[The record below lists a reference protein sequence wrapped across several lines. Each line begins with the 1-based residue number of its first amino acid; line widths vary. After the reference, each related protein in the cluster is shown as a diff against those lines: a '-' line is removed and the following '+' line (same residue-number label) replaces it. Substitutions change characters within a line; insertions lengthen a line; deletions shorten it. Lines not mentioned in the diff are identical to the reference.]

1 MKFNTIRLILLL
13 CVISFTLSLGTST
26 STATS
31 TNTHTNTKTQAKT
44 SIFSYDFLSVMK
56 KKMQMLKAKGLSSN
70 KETYKSERRNDSPPV
85 ASEAQPTASNS
96 PSGDQAE
103 QAPSE
108 SPVNSEAGP
117 IFYNG
122 WLKFFK
128 FDERLA
134 LDGSKPN
141 SFFKNH
147 EFTNQRRTVKNLDL
161 EARDKDGI
169 FENVPEESYF
179 FATLF
184 KNKLVFANSKREK
197 VKKAFE
203 TLDLDDVTPVPEG
216 DKFGGGLK
224 DMGNFSEGYC
234 FKINTRQFMT
244 WILCAENEGEK
255 SKLMELIKRMKIT
268 SQRENGML
276 VGDESVLQKKD
287 TNGNSI
293 ARMINPKEETE
304 KRRKNLPKQKANV
317 TSAFAEDGYWIV
329 LQDWSQCSKKCDG
342 GISTLHRLCIPPKN
356 GGKPCDGKAVT
367 TRPCNSQPCPKSGQ
381 SKELDAALNGGKTLK
396 PIIKV
401 MPFTNRPTRTRV
413 CIIKEGDLML
423 TKPQPE
429 PTYVGAPKLPIEQV
443 PVRAI
448 MNNRTI
454 SFYENADDMTS
465 HFATYNLKTADFS
478 RSERDK
484 FCFVIS
490 ENKKSTELC
499 GIGLD
504 KDGKIYNEWD
514 KDFHIFKFNCET
526 KPDKIDLLLN
536 AKLKDKIREA
546 KDQMLIEREE
556 MVKEQTKKEEENNKF
571 SILKKTNKIA
581 QDAISKEQSMEE
593 LIQKEEEE
601 RERREEIQLQEQIE
615 KEKKKNVNFNLNLGM
630 CNACN

>member
-26 STATS
+26 QTATS
-31 TNTHTNTKTQAKT
+31 TNTHTNAKTQAKT

-70 KETYKSERRNDSPPV
+70 KETFKSVRRQDSPPV
-85 ASEAQPTASNS
+85 PSEAQPASS
-96 PSGDQAE
+96 PS
-103 QAPSE
+103 PSSADPALDTTA

-147 EFTNQRRTVKNLDL
+147 EFTNQRRTVKNLDIT
-161 EARDKDGI
+161 ARDSEGI
-169 FENVPEESYF
+169 YENVPEETYF
-179 FATLF
+179 FATIFL
-184 KNKLVFANSKREK
+184 NKLVFANSKREK

-203 TLDLDDVTPVPEG
+203 TLDFDDITPIPEG
-216 DKFGGGLK
+216 DKFGGGLN

-234 FKINTRQFMT
+234 FKINTKQFMT
-244 WILCAENEGEK
+244 WILCAENEGDK
-255 SKLMELIKRMKIT
+255 SKLMELIKRMKIK
-268 SQRENGML
+268 SQRDNGML
-276 VGDESVLQKKD
+276 VGDEAFLKSHD
-287 TNGNSI
+287 TTGNSI
-293 ARMINPKEETE
+293 ARMINSKEETE
-304 KRRKNLPKQKANV
+304 KRRSNLPKQKANV
-317 TSAFAEDGYWIV
+317 TSAYAEDGYWII

-342 GISTLHRLCIPPKN
+342 GISTLHRLCVPPKH

-367 TRPCNSQPCPKSGQ
+367 TRPCNSQPCPKTGE
-381 SKELDAALNGGKTLK
+381 SKELDSALNGGKTLK

-423 TKPQPE
+423 TKAQPE
-429 PTYVGAPKLPIEQV
+429 QTYPGAPKPPVEQV

-465 HFATYNLKTADFS
+465 HFATYNLKTADFA

-504 KDGKIYNEWD
+504 REGKTYKEWD

-526 KPDKIDLLLN
+526 KPDTIDLLLN
-536 AKLKDKIREA
+536 DKLKEKIREA
-546 KDQMLIEREE
+546 KDQMLVEREE
-556 MVKEQTKKEEENNKF
+556 MVKEQTKKEEENTKF

-601 RERREEIQLQEQIE
+601 REHKEEIQLQEEIE
-615 KEKKKNVNFNLNLGM
+615 KEKKKNVII
-630 CNACN
+630 